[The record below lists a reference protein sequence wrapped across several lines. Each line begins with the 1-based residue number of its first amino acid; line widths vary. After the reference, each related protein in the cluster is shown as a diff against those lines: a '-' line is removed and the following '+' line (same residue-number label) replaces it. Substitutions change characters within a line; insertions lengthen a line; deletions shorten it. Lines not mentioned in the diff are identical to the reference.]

1 MKKSGPRTA
10 ALLLIFKAVQRK
22 SCVMKPIAAKIF
34 QNSRRI
40 PEIYGTF
47 IAGGLVLYFL
57 IAYIFGFLHIIELRL
72 LNLFIMAAGIY
83 FSLKQYKRTHHG
95 ELDYFRA
102 LVVGVAS
109 AFIGTSTFVLLLFLY
124 LKIDTNLMQAIIEK
138 EPMGMYLNTYIATFA
153 VWVEGIFSGFIMT
166 FILINFLTDQKE

>member
-1 MKKSGPRTA
+1 
-10 ALLLIFKAVQRK
+10 
-22 SCVMKPIAAKIF
+22 
-34 QNSRRI
+34 
-40 PEIYGTF
+40 
-47 IAGGLVLYFL
+47 
-57 IAYIFGFLHIIELRL
+57 
-72 LNLFIMAAGIY
+72 MAAGIY
-83 FSLKQYKRTHHG
+83 FSLKQYKRTHQG

-102 LVVGVAS
+102 LAVGVAS